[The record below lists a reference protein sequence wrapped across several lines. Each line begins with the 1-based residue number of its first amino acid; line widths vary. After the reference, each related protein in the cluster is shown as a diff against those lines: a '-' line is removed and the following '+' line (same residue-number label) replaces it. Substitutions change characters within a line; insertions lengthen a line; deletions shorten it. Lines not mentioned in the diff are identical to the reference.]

1 MVIEGENI
9 MYRNVVCHSYEIHY
23 TDFEK
28 ALDDFNEKL
37 VQAGLTINGPLFYAL
52 HNAPLEEIMDI
63 DIYIPVEQQ
72 YVDPATNLL
81 FQSYFYIENM
91 LMTRVKEDFN
101 VNTEKAY
108 EEIFRYAID
117 VNLQI
122 ASPMYHI
129 IRGDEELQWVDLKI
143 KVFSEDDEDDSL
155 SEREEGFLEK
165 YTRRLG
171 E

>member
-1 MVIEGENI
+1 
-9 MYRNVVCHSYEIHY
+9 VCHSYEIHY

-122 ASPMYHI
+122 ASTMYHI

-143 KVFSEDDEDDSL
+143 KVFSDDDEDDSL